1 MALNTPNMNLI
12 LSVVGVDSGLTWEL
26 NTNSNTSVT
35 DQHNHSPGYG
45 VQIPPSGLNINADL
59 PFNINNATNLRTVR
73 FNNLSNTL
81 SVGSGVDTNCVYVA
95 NGNLYFN
102 DGLGDPP
109 IQLTLGG
116 AVNSTSTGITSGTA
130 SASFVS
136 SVLVVNANTNTPA
149 NIQAGSILLGNNVS
163 GSKFLTLSPPA
174 AMAANLTLT
183 LPSIPAQTNIMSM
196 DTSGN
201 IAANVNVDNS
211 TLVLTS
217 NTLSVATGGITS
229 TQIAAA
235 TVANTNMAQRPLNG
249 SAGSGSFTTTSTTP
263 VQITNFALSQIT
275 SGNPVMVTM
284 FSTTTAG
291 SGSIGIGHATGPCSA
306 VITLTRN
313 GAAIGVY
320 QLDTSGPS
328 LFIPSSSVVFYDNIL
343 SAGSYTYAL
352 EMNITT
358 TGTTAFCFNSR
369 MLTREIY

>member
-12 LSVVGVDSGLTWEL
+12 LSTVGVDSGLTWEL
-26 NTNSNTSVT
+26 NTNSNTTVT

-59 PFNINNATNLRTVR
+59 PFNINNAINLRTVR
-73 FNNLSNTL
+73 FNSLTNTL
-81 SVGSGVDTNCVYVA
+81 SVGSGVDTNCLYVT

-102 DGLGDPP
+102 DSLGDPP
-109 IQLTLGG
+109 IQITLNG
-116 AVNSTSTGITSGTA
+116 AVNSTSSGITSGSA

-149 NIQAGSILLGNNVS
+149 NIQGGSILLGNNVAS
-163 GSKFLTLSPPA
+163 SKFLTLSPPA
-174 AMAANLTLT
+174 AMAANITIT
-183 LPSIPAQTNIMSM
+183 LPSIPAQTNILSM

-211 TLVLTS
+211 TLVLTA
-217 NTLSVATGGITS
+217 NTLSIATGGVTT
-229 TQIAAA
+229 TQIAAS
-235 TVANTNMAQRPLNG
+235 TVANTNMAQRILNG
-249 SAGSGSFTTTSTTP
+249 SAGSGSFTTTSATP

-275 SGNPVMVTM
+275 AGNPVMVTM
-284 FSTTTAG
+284 YSTTTSG
-291 SGSIGIGHATGPCSA
+291 SGSIGITHATGPCSA

-313 GAAIGVY
+313 GTAIGVY
-320 QLDTSGPS
+320 ELDTSGTA

-343 SAGSYTYAL
+343 VAGSYTYAL

-358 TGTTAFCFNSR
+358 SGTTAFCFNSR
-369 MLTREIY
+369 MLTREMY